1 MKWFQQNRWL
11 GSFLIAFGLA
21 TLVALYFLFS
31 SKWSWDAAAARY
43 KGNAT
48 ELSRLQRLAPFP
60 SGENVRKMKAHAADY
75 ATNLTHAKE
84 EMKARM
90 LPVTPLAPN
99 EFQARLRQ
107 AVTAAVDKARA
118 NKVKL
123 PDNFFL
129 GFNEF
134 ASGLPSTELAPLL
147 AQQLEQAEVVLN
159 FVLDARVN
167 ALNAFH
173 RTPLAEERGT
183 TSTPPSTLTGA
194 RKGAAANA
202 ASPKLIQCNVIAMTF
217 TSSPAAA
224 RKILSQLANSK
235 QQFYIVRTLRI
246 LNEKD
251 KGPTREV
258 AADVTASTVPDVS
271 AKPAA
276 NAGLKF
282 IVGNEHLQTSATVE
296 MLRFNF

>member
-21 TLVALYFLFS
+21 TLAALLFLLS

-43 KGNAT
+43 KNNAT
-48 ELSRLQRLAPFP
+48 ELNRLQHLAPFP
-60 SGENVRKMKAHAADY
+60 SEENVRKMKAHAADY
-75 ATNLTHAKE
+75 ATNLPHAKE

-90 LPVTPLAPN
+90 LPATPLAPN

-107 AVTAAVDKARA
+107 AVTAATDKARA

-123 PDNFFL
+123 PSNFFL
-129 GFNEF
+129 GFDEF

-147 AQQLEQAEVVLN
+147 GQQLEQAEVVLN

-173 RTPLAEERGT
+173 RTALAEERGAS
-183 TSTPPSTLTGA
+183 STPTPAPKDA
-194 RKGAAANA
+194 RKGSAANVA
-202 ASPKLIQCNVIAMTF
+202 GPKLIQRNVIEMTF
-217 TSSPAAA
+217 TSTPAAA

-235 QQFYIVRTLRI
+235 QQFYIVRTLHI

-258 AADVTASTVPDVS
+258 AADVTASTVPDAS